1 MAKRIPVTGPDIM
14 QHSQPFPTA
23 VRIGNMVFSSAV
35 GGDDC
40 SDHSLPDNVEDQVRH
55 CFKNVRAIIEGAGGT
70 VDDIAKVEVF
80 LRDRDDRKYVNPHWL
95 EMFPDE
101 NDRPV
106 RHAVVSDLVGGRFIQ
121 MEFIAVI

>member
-1 MAKRIPVTGPDIM
+1 MAKRIPVTGPGIM
-14 QHSQPFPTA
+14 EHNQPFPTA

-35 GGDDC
+35 GGDDT
-40 SDHSLPDNVEDQVRH
+40 SDHSLPDNVEDQVAH
-55 CFKNVRAIIEGAGGT
+55 CFKNVRAIIEGAGGS
-70 VDDIAKVEVF
+70 VDDIAKVTVF
-80 LRDRDDRKYVNPHWL
+80 LKDRDDRKYVNPLWV